1 MKYSIIAIGDELLI
15 GQVTD
20 TNSGWIARHMTPRGW
35 DVNTVQVVPDDAEQI
50 KLAIE
55 EIFDVKV
62 EKVNTANVHGKLKR
76 QGKYEGYTPDYK
88 KAIVKLKADSK
99 SIAFF
104 DSLS

>member
-50 KLAIE
+50 
-55 EIFDVKV
+55 
-62 EKVNTANVHGKLKR
+62 
-76 QGKYEGYTPDYK
+76 TP
-88 KAIVKLKADSK
+88 ACRPWCPRRA
-99 SIAFF
+99 A
-104 DSLS
+104 